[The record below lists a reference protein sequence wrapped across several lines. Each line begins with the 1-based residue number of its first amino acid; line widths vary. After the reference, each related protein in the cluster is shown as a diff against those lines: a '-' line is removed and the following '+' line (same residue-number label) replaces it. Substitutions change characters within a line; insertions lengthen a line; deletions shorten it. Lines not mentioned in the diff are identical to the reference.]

1 MWRWRSSP
9 TAAPESPPSNPHGR
23 SSRSPDL
30 PTGVAPDLPAT
41 AWHLPAAI
49 PRSPPSVPGQSSP
62 RCLGR
67 VAPAWPLRAAPVA
80 APQHLRTAPTTRRRG
95 CFPFRPGWLRRS
107 PHVALL
113 GEVVRASATVLFASA
128 STISVALRTVWG
140 AGWFAERRVRRS
152 PAHCRGS
159 LDRVDTRGE
168 QRQIGVGVG
177 WEVCGGGGG
186 MGRVPR
192 EAPAFVVC
200 LTAVCLPVVFR
211 SPRCRARL
219 NPGSGAPSRCTP
231 NRTLHCD
238 SPSRRLIVKQRPGQ
252 GGLSPRT
259 VRSRPRRSCRWE
271 PSPRSRG

>member
-30 PTGVAPDLPAT
+30 PTGVALDLPAT

-152 PAHCRGS
+152 LAHCRGS

-177 WEVCGGGGG
+177 WEVCGGGGYG
-186 MGRVPR
+186 PRAKGGTGLCRLSDCCSSASRFQEPAPPGPFESRV
-192 EAPAFVVC
+192 
-200 LTAVCLPVVFR
+200 
-211 SPRCRARL
+211 
-219 NPGSGAPSRCTP
+219 GGPSRCTP

-238 SPSRRLIVKQRPGQ
+238 SPSRRSIVKQRPGQ

>member
-1 MWRWRSSP
+1 MGDRPALPIYRR
-9 TAAPESPPSNPHGR
+9 E
-23 SSRSPDL
+23 SRSISPRPPGISL
-30 PTGVAPDLPAT
+30 RLFPGLLPAFRASRPHA
-41 AWHLPAAI
+41 AWA
-49 PRSPPSVPGQSSP
+49 
-62 RCLGR
+62 
-67 VAPAWPLRAAPVA
+67 AWPRYGRFVPRLSRPRNTFAPHPPRDGGA
-80 APQHLRTAPTTRRRG
+80 

-152 PAHCRGS
+152 LAHCRGS

-200 LTAVCLPVVFR
+200 LTAVRLPVVFR
-211 SPRCRARL
+211 SPRRRARL
-219 NPGSGAPSRCTP
+219 NPGSGAPADALPTG
-231 NRTLHCD
+231 
-238 SPSRRLIVKQRPGQ
+238 PSTAIHRR
-252 GGLSPRT
+252 GG
-259 VRSRPRRSCRWE
+259 RS
-271 PSPRSRG
+271 